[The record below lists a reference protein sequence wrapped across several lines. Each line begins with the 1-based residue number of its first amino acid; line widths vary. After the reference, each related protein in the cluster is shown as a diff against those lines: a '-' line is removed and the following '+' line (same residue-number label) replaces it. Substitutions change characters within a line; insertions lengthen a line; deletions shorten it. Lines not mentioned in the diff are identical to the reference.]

1 MCVTM
6 PKLRD
11 ESKSLPKQLILSISR
26 FSVRR
31 FGLIESLLA
40 DWSRRMEA
48 QTYHKSVPE
57 FVRILVIGCALL
69 PFLASWGVSSVGP
82 PTAQKIEQE
91 QAENRPGLAFTQ
103 YMVNLGP
110 VQNKRYA
117 YAQFSFKNI
126 SDVPVVV
133 KELKASCSCLDPR
146 LSKYSF
152 DPGESGKFQLRV
164 DTPNEQP
171 GPKEYFVRMK
181 YEDPQPREVVLTFKV
196 VLPKSQLVVEPRSLI
211 FYQGGTGSISR
222 EIVITDH
229 QKTGMHLTGVRCS
242 SEIVSVELGKVDI
255 DEEGNPRM
263 RVYVTFP
270 EEAPA
275 DSQRAVVSISTDNTQ
290 YGTLRVPVLIQGTRE
305 MPRRTATGTSPTG
318 SKRLLK

>member
-1 MCVTM
+1 
-6 PKLRD
+6 
-11 ESKSLPKQLILSISR
+11 
-26 FSVRR
+26 
-31 FGLIESLLA
+31 
-40 DWSRRMEA
+40 MEA
-48 QTYHKSVPE
+48 QTHLKSVPG

-82 PTAQKIEQE
+82 TAQKID

-110 VQNKRYA
+110 VENKRYV
-117 YAQFSFKNI
+117 YAQFSFSNI
-126 SDVPVVV
+126 SNVPVVV

-146 LSKYSF
+146 LSKYTF
-152 DPGESGKFQLRV
+152 EPGESGRFQLRV

-181 YEDPQPREVVLTFKV
+181 YEDPHPREVVLTFKV
-196 VLPKSQLVVEPRSLI
+196 VLPKSQLVVQPKSMI
-211 FYQGGTGSISR
+211 FYQGGTGSITR
-222 EIVITDH
+222 EIVITDR

-263 RVYVTFP
+263 RVYVTLP

-275 DSQRAVVSISTDNTQ
+275 DSLRAVVTISTDNPQ
-290 YGTLRVPVLIQGTRE
+290 YGTLRVRVFIQGTQE
-305 MPRRTATGTSPTG
+305 MPRRTATGTSAAG
-318 SKRLLK
+318 SERLFK